1 MRGACICWWLLV
13 VHDPPQSI
21 TQFYRTLEPMEI
33 TTEYLWNDRLQ
44 PLVGYLAPEHAA
56 QVYDALLV
64 AFQSHAGQMR
74 KSGEPFITHPVEVT
88 RILAELRMDHESLIA
103 GLLHDTVEDTD
114 VVSFDDIDKWFGP
127 SVRKIVEGE
136 TKFSKIRG
144 LTGERSGGGNVF
156 SSNGG
161 SSNGGSNG
169 ATAVGN
175 GVASPTTSI
184 TPPASSLSTASTS
197 AADSKAVDLQ
207 QLFLSMTEEVRII
220 VVKLADRLHNMRTL
234 DSMPPHKQKRIA
246 DETLSV
252 FAPLARLLG
261 LYSVKEELE
270 DLAFRYSEPQ
280 AFRQY
285 RAQLDRLCE
294 EQQPV
299 LQEAK
304 KVWVVCFDW
313 GVCGYWG
320 AC

>member
-1 MRGACICWWLLV
+1 
-13 VHDPPQSI
+13 
-21 TQFYRTLEPMEI
+21 MEI

-44 PLVGYLAPEHAA
+44 PLVGYLSPEHAA

-64 AFQSHAGQMR
+64 AFQSHEGQMR

-144 LTGERSGGGNVF
+144 LTAERKEGA
-156 SSNGG
+156 SSSQNGAAG
-161 SSNGGSNG
+161 VNGVVNGASVSNG
-169 ATAVGN
+169 ASANN
-175 GVASPTTSI
+175 GI
-184 TPPASSLSTASTS
+184 TPPPSYAAATASAAA
-197 AADSKAVDLQ
+197 AADSKAMDLQ

-304 KVWVVCFDW
+304 KVGILEGCLL
-313 GVCGYWG
+313 
-320 AC
+320 

>member
-1 MRGACICWWLLV
+1 
-13 VHDPPQSI
+13 
-21 TQFYRTLEPMEI
+21 MEI
-33 TTEYLWNDRLQ
+33 TAEYLWNDRLQ
-44 PLVGYLAPEHAA
+44 PLCSYLSPEHAA

-144 LTGERSGGGNVF
+144 LTS
-156 SSNGG
+156 
-161 SSNGGSNG
+161 
-169 ATAVGN
+169 TA
-175 GVASPTTSI
+175 
-184 TPPASSLSTASTS
+184 TPPP
-197 AADSKAVDLQ
+197 DSKAVDLQ

-246 DETLSV
+246 DETLAV

-270 DLAFRYSEPQ
+270 DLAFCYSEP
-280 AFRQY
+280 ASYRQY
-285 RAQLDRLCE
+285 RAQLNRLCE

-304 KVWVVCFDW
+304 HVLEDTLARDTYLLSRVD
-313 GVCGYWG
+313 GYAVEVHYRSLYSVYKRAKDKRVRDLCVDAAQVSHHMVNTAPAG
-320 AC
+320 